1 MKLYKF
7 SSYPCRSPTR
17 ATEFTARATTRV
29 LSSPMPASQ
38 ACASRPYLFLPTPRL
53 GAAKREGAGHDE
65 LAMPRA
71 GLCAPPSG
79 ATQGALAKPLAA
91 GSSIPLRGDVEKLAC
106 GRG

>member
-38 ACASRPYLFLPTPRL
+38 ACASRPYLFLPTPGL
-53 GAAKREGAGHDE
+53 GAAKSEGAGHGE

-71 GLCAPPSG
+71 GLCALPRASRRARRRTVCPP
-79 ATQGALAKPLAA
+79 LP
-91 GSSIPLRGDVEKLAC
+91 PVLRKEP
-106 GRG
+106 